1 MALLVCTRCYW
12 CIGSAAQESIDE
24 TAKTHQIIQ
33 RTDERRILWRGGTG
47 LEVRPVGGDQR
58 FTSVRQNEDELQAA
72 RHARLAENLKRLSLE
87 GVMRAG
93 DGHALWKVLTVG
105 SVWCF
110 PSTISTK
117 NT

>member
-12 CIGSAAQESIDE
+12 HIGSAAQECIDE
-24 TAKTHQIIQ
+24 IAKTQQVIQ
-33 RTDERRILWRGGTG
+33 RADERRILRRARSS
-47 LEVRPVGGDQR
+47 LEVRPIGGDQR
-58 FTSVRQNEDELQAA
+58 LASVRQNEDELQAA
-72 RHARLAENLKRLSLE
+72 GHARLAEDLQRLSLE

-110 PSTISTK
+110 PWTE
-117 NT
+117 